1 MEGNRR
7 RKGSPR
13 TTCRWSL
20 KKELVGESGRDKQER
35 AKKMAQKMVPHRNR
49 WRVFE
54 KAVYSLGKENV

>member
-7 RKGSPR
+7 RKESPR

-20 KKELVGESGRDKQER
+20 KKELEGGSGRDKQER
-35 AKKMAQKMVPHRNR
+35 AKMMVPPRNR
-49 WRVFE
+49 WRVFD